1 MKVLVLSNLY
11 PPDYIGGYECG
22 CKQAV
27 DALMRPGPRRPRPDH
42 RPTHPRATT
51 SPTSPTSIAPGG

>member
-1 MKVLVLSNLY
+1 MKILVLSNLY

-27 DALMRPGPRRPRPDH
+27 DALRA
-42 RPTHPRATT
+42 RATT
-51 SPTSPTSIAPGG
+51 SAS